1 MNITTRE
8 QGDIKVLRFE
18 GRLDTNTSP
27 DAQTTLDG
35 LIEAGARKLVVDFET
50 LDYVSSA
57 GLRIL
62 LLTAKQLGRSGGELR
77 LSNLNETIQEIF
89 DMSGFSQLLSVFKT
103 ADEALTGF

>member
-1 MNITTRE
+1 MNITTHE

-57 GLRIL
+57 GLRVL
-62 LLTAKQLGRSGGELR
+62 LGTAKQLSRSGGELR
-77 LSNLNETIQEIF
+77 LSCLNETVQEIF
-89 DMSGFSQLLSVFKT
+89 DISGFSTLLNVFKSSE
-103 ADEALTGF
+103 EALAGF